1 VTAAEPVT
9 LESLTIEMGSEVTVG
24 ASPPSLS
31 GAGAELPHGNG
42 NGNRELPHMG
52 EEELPIA
59 PGPAAPVPEMS
70 GIALASEGGHILREE
85 LIRRV
90 VLHLEPSGA
99 ASSSSSSSSRSIG
112 SSRSSIGGSIGS
124 GSGSG
129 SGAAGAVSSSSSGGG
144 GDGVAASRRGV
155 SDPTRLSEAIEEVVQ
170 TLRVAPLVDVNASP
184 LEPRAWA
191 AKALGLLSAMAVEV
205 WPRWHALLDH

>member
-1 VTAAEPVT
+1 
-9 LESLTIEMGSEVTVG
+9 
-24 ASPPSLS
+24 
-31 GAGAELPHGNG
+31 
-42 NGNRELPHMG
+42 
-52 EEELPIA
+52 
-59 PGPAAPVPEMS
+59 
-70 GIALASEGGHILREE
+70 LREE